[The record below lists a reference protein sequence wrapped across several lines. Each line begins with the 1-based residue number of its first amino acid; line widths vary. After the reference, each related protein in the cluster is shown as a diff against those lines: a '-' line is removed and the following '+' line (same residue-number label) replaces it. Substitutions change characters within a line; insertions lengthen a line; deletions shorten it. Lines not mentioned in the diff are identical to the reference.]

1 MNSSMRAAV
10 LVSFG
15 PLFSLLSVL
24 LFDEEHAQNTVKTM
38 VFAVFFFEASPS
50 RQGFLTDAENELH
63 QAS

>member
-24 LFDEEHAQNTVKTM
+24 LFDDEHAQNTVKTM
-38 VFAVFFFEASPS
+38 VSAVLFELRLPGKAS
-50 RQGFLTDAENELH
+50 
-63 QAS
+63 